1 MNKYLTSLNV
11 GNYQFEI
18 EENAAK
24 LEITSIYLI
33 GSVIMGLVYVFVG
46 YFISEPVILYTNALL
61 LGVYS
66 LLWYLIKKVSLLK
79 IQSFY
84 IVAITVGVYIQSY
97 ILPRSTLFFT
107 IYAVIFFT
115 LYVLIESRYIK
126 SIVGLS
132 VFIIITYLSLE
143 FRFLNHNYVS
153 FEKSNNYN
161 VIFYFNAVVFSLG
174 LLACSYFLIE
184 SKNRSMKQ
192 ILTRENNLVA
202 ILENSQRAIWSIDRD
217 YSIITANSN
226 FNKFILLMKNHNPEV
241 GESGLV
247 VMDNVILTRKE
258 WKSRIDK
265 VFKNKK
271 ITEELTVK
279 LGDNIHYFE
288 LSIYPMLNNSK
299 EVIGAV
305 FFGKD
310 ISKRKNSAQILIS
323 KNEELTKANT
333 ELDKLV
339 YRASHDLKAP
349 LMSVLGLI
357 NITEIEFKDKIS
369 NTKNFELMRTSI
381 KRLDGFIKDM
391 IDLSRNSR
399 LAVTPSEINFNK
411 TIDDIIKSLHYYQNA
426 NFIKINKVIKLTKV
440 FYTDVKRLEI
450 VINNLLSNAI
460 KYHTSEHVNPY
471 VNIIIK
477 EFENGIIINIE
488 DNGKGIAQEHLNKI
502 FDMFYRAD
510 NSSEGSGIGL
520 YIVRETVQKMGG
532 QIKVSSLQGVGTK
545 FEIRLPNLNV

>member
-115 LYVLIESRYIK
+115 LYVLIESRFIK

-279 LGDNIHYFE
+279 FGDNIHYFE

-299 EVIGAV
+299 DVIGAV

-357 NITEIEFKDKIS
+357 NITELEFKDKIS
-369 NTKNFELMRTSI
+369 NSKNFELMRTSI

-426 NFIKINKVIKLTKV
+426 NFIKINKVIKLTKG

>member
-33 GSVIMGLVYVFVG
+33 GSVIMGLVYIFVG

-241 GESGLV
+241 GESCLV

-357 NITEIEFKDKIS
+357 NITELEFKDKIS

-426 NFIKINKVIKLTKV
+426 NFIKINKVIKLTKG

>member
-33 GSVIMGLVYVFVG
+33 GSVIMGLVYIFVG

-357 NITEIEFKDKIS
+357 NITELEFKDKIS

-426 NFIKINKVIKLTKV
+426 NFIKINKVIKLTKG

-477 EFENGIIINIE
+477 EFETGIIINIE

>member
-357 NITEIEFKDKIS
+357 NITELEFKDKIS

-426 NFIKINKVIKLTKV
+426 NFIKINKVIKLTKG

>member
-33 GSVIMGLVYVFVG
+33 GSVIMGLVYIFVG

-357 NITEIEFKDKIS
+357 NITELEFKDKIS

-426 NFIKINKVIKLTKV
+426 NFIKINKVIKLTKG